1 MKPALAVLLLSCV
14 PAAAAEPQYKV
25 KIEYDQ
31 RATMRDGLKLS
42 ADVFRPDAPGRFPVI
57 LVRTPYDN
65 ASPAYARQGLFWA
78 SRGYAYVIQDV
89 RGRGESE
96 GEFYPLVHE
105 AEDGY
110 DTQTWCGTA
119 PWSSGK
125 VGTTGGSYLGWTQ
138 VYPAGL
144 RNPYLAAMISIVTPP
159 DPTRNFPIQHGVFNP
174 TTVSW
179 LAYISG
185 KTLQDTSHIDLMAA
199 YRTLPLRDMDEGFG
213 RRIRA
218 WKDWFD
224 HPTLDD
230 YWKEQSYQEQ
240 LLDATVPILHVS
252 GWYDDVL
259 VGTTENYVNLTTRG
273 ATDDARQKQWL
284 LIGPWGH
291 RVNTTRRLG
300 DVDFGPEALIDFDAS
315 QLRWFDRWLKGDDNG
330 VESDPRVRIFVMGE
344 NQWRDENEW
353 PIGRTRYVEYFLH
366 SGGRANSLF
375 GDGRLDTEAPGD
387 EPVDTFRYDPEN
399 AVPFITEPNFSQVG
413 GPDDYRPVE
422 RRDDVLVYSTAPLSE
437 PLEICGPLTVRL
449 HAASS
454 ARDTDFTAKVLDV
467 HPDGFAQRLND
478 GIVRARFR
486 KSTEEESFLEPGRV
500 ESYDIDAWSTCVSM
514 SFGHRLRLE
523 ISSSAFPK
531 FDRNLNTG
539 GRIGM
544 ETKGVVAEQTVYHD
558 REHPSR
564 VLIPVVPRQP
574 SATLQRPRGRRE
586 ASSRP

>member
-1 MKPALAVLLLSCV
+1 MKPDGRVVALATLLFASIQ
-14 PAAAAEPQYKV
+14 AAEGAHEV

-31 RATMRDGLKLS
+31 RARMRDGVYLS

-119 PWSSGK
+119 PWSNGK
-125 VGTTGGSYLGWTQ
+125 IGTTGGSYLGWTQ

-144 RNPYLAAMISIVTPP
+144 RNPYLVAMISIVTPP

-199 YRTLPLRDMDEGFG
+199 YRTLPLREMDEGFG

-230 YWKEQSYQEQ
+230 YWKAQSYQEQ

-273 ATDDARQKQWL
+273 ATADARQRQWL

-291 RVNTTRRLG
+291 RVNTSRRLG
-300 DVDFGPEALIDFDAS
+300 DVDFGPEALIDFDEV
-315 QLRWFDRWLKGDDNG
+315 QLRWFDHWLKGVDNG
-330 VESDPRVRIFVMGE
+330 VESESKVRIFVMGE
-344 NQWRDENEW
+344 NRWRSENEW
-353 PIGRTRYVEYFLH
+353 PVGRTRTVEYFLH

-375 GDGRLDTEAPGD
+375 GDGRLEPSPPED
-387 EPVDTFRYDPEN
+387 EPADTFRYDPEN

-422 RRDDVLVYSTAPLSE
+422 RRDDVLVYSTAPLTE
-437 PLEICGPLTVRL
+437 PLEVCGPLTVRL

-454 ARDTDFTAKVLDV
+454 ARDTDWTAKVLDV

-486 KSTEEESFLEPGRV
+486 RSTEKESFLEPGRV
-500 ESYDIDAWSTCVSM
+500 ESYDIDAWSTCVLM
-514 SFGHRLRLE
+514 GEGHRLRLE

-544 ETKGVVAEQTVYHD
+544 ETKGIVAEQTVYHD

-564 VLIPVVPRQP
+564 VLIPVVPR
-574 SATLQRPRGRRE
+574 
-586 ASSRP
+586 

>member
-1 MKPALAVLLLSCV
+1 MKRNGWVVALAALLLSGIQ
-14 PAAAAEPQYKV
+14 AAAADRYPV

-31 RATMRDGLKLS
+31 RARMRDGVSLS

-65 ASPAYARQGLFWA
+65 ASPTYARQGLYWA
-78 SRGYAYVIQDV
+78 SRGYVYVIQDV

-144 RNPYLAAMISIVTPP
+144 RNPHLAAMISIVTPP
-159 DPTRNFPIQHGVFNP
+159 DPTRNFPIQHGVYGV

-224 HPTLDD
+224 HPTLDE

-273 ATDDARQKQWL
+273 TTAEARSRQWL

-291 RVNTTRRLG
+291 RVNTSRRLG
-300 DVDFGPEALIDFDAS
+300 DVDFGPEALIDFDAV
-315 QLRWFDRWLKGDDNG
+315 QLRWFDHWLKGDDNG
-330 VESDPRVRIFVMGE
+330 VESDPKVRIFVMGE
-344 NQWRDENEW
+344 NQWRNENEW
-353 PIGRTRYVEYFLH
+353 PVGRTRTVEYFLR

-375 GDGRLDTEAPGD
+375 GDGRLEPSPPED
-387 EPVDTFRYDPEN
+387 EPADTFRYDPEN

-422 RRDDVLVYSTAPLSE
+422 RRDDVLVYSTAPFTE

-454 ARDTDFTAKVLDV
+454 ARDTDWTAKILDV

-478 GIVRARFR
+478 GVVRARFR
-486 KSTEEESFLEPGRV
+486 RSTEEESFLEPGRV
-500 ESYDIDAWSTCVSM
+500 ESYDIDAWSTCVLM
-514 SFGHRLRLE
+514 GEGHRLRLE

-544 ETKGVVAEQTVYHD
+544 ETKGIVAEQSVYHD

-564 VLIPVVPRQP
+564 VLIPVVPR
-574 SATLQRPRGRRE
+574 
-586 ASSRP
+586 